1 MQPGNNL
8 AAGMGLRRKH
18 STIPPRKAHPQSR
31 AGGWLHDRS
40 PDLGREAPAL
50 PDPHGKTHSGH
61 TQAEGLAACRT
72 RDGRT
77 RTHFC
82 TSRRQRPFPS
92 GPPPRARSR
101 VVLVLPCLCCFRS
114 GLRLASPGWW
124 SCHKPCLLL
133 HIKPRP
139 CVDRVGPGGMA
150 LPDGSSQ
157 SLTRA
162 FPHISTFS
170 AHCPPTPRFLAVRRP
185 LEEQSS

>member
-8 AAGMGLRRKH
+8 TAGVGLRRKH
-18 STIPPRKAHPQSR
+18 SLHNTPPQSSPPVE
-31 AGGWLHDRS
+31 GWRLSPLS

-50 PDPHGKTHSGH
+50 PDPHSKTHSGH

-82 TSRRQRPFPS
+82 ASRRQRPFSS

-139 CVDRVGPGGMA
+139 AVDRVGPGGVA
-150 LPDGSSQ
+150 LPAGSSQ

-162 FPHISTFS
+162 FPHTPTFS
-170 AHCPPTPRFLAVRRP
+170 AHCPPVF
-185 LEEQSS
+185 